1 MGLKI
6 FNWFSRGKKEKY
18 SPFEAKIREQL
29 SDVPGLTED
38 DLIRAVQNAAVKIN
52 AENLDAEPVKVAEPV
67 KEVRHE
73 SPYMKNIRSQ
83 LHVMGMT
90 DDEIDAEVQKVSDR
104 KKTGKE
110 TMADFVSSRVNKY
123 K

>member
-1 MGLKI
+1 
-6 FNWFSRGKKEKY
+6 
-18 SPFEAKIREQL
+18 
-29 SDVPGLTED
+29 
-38 DLIRAVQNAAVKIN
+38 
-52 AENLDAEPVKVAEPV
+52 
-67 KEVRHE
+67 
-73 SPYMKNIRSQ
+73 MKNIRSQ